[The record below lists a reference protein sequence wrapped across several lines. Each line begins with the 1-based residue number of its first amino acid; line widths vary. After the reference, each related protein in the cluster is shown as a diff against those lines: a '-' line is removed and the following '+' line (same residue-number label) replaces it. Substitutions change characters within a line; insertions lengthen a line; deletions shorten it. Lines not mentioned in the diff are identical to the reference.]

1 MSILAREVRATQNP
15 ALGAVILWRFA
26 CGYRETHKENA
37 FAKLPLAFVA
47 LPLVL
52 HEPTRQ
58 VIESTQKASGLRAFV
73 GKFSET
79 KNARQDLL
87 LSVHDW
93 AEVCRTLT
101 WESLQIGFA
110 THLIKLEPT
119 GDLIPLSTT
128 PAMSVPASTE
138 KLLRS
143 GEKLGAWFAQ
153 LSIHEIASLLRVR
166 F

>member
-1 MSILAREVRATQNP
+1 MSVLAKEVRATQNP
-15 ALGAVILWRFA
+15 ALGAAILWRFA
-26 CGYRETHKENA
+26 CGYRETHAENA
-37 FAKLPLAFVA
+37 FPKLPFAFVA

-52 HEPTRQ
+52 HESTRE
-58 VIESTQKASGLRAFV
+58 VIETTQKASGLRAFV

-79 KNARQDLL
+79 KSARQDVL
-87 LSVHDW
+87 LSLHDW
-93 AEVCRTLT
+93 ANTCRNLT

-119 GDLIPLSTT
+119 ADLIPLTTT
-128 PAMSVPASTE
+128 PAKSVPVTTE

-153 LSIHEIASLLRVR
+153 LSIHEISTLLRVR